1 MASGLTHILL
11 TRKLQ
16 DYLPD
21 GDLKNIFAYAGDS
34 LQVGAVAP
42 DIPYSSIVDNNIFHS
57 HSFLADDFHYKNTNQ
72 IPLRS
77 LMLLKDMKGK
87 IDESTHYHMFSFYLG
102 YISHVFGDGI
112 IHPFVRDKV
121 GEYQENAAAHRNL
134 EMQLDVLLLR
144 HFTEGSGLKLELNYT
159 NIHKELLNFSTI
171 ESTSALIK
179 TFSSLIEDIYQ
190 VEFKEKDIL
199 GWVKG
204 LYRLFDLAEG
214 SFPVFARNSKWNT
227 VLYRNYDDINR
238 EEILNLKVPKDRN
251 ENFLKTE
258 CINFINQCLPQ
269 YFSKYIEVAQK
280 AYEFVYEDGVSLS
293 DKDIPPINLDTG
305 RLIENN
311 DLDQVPILWI
321 NN

>member
-1 MASGLTHILL
+1 M
-11 TRKLQ
+11 
-16 DYLPD
+16 
-21 GDLKNIFAYAGDS
+21 
-34 LQVGAVAP
+34 
-42 DIPYSSIVDNNIFHS
+42 
-57 HSFLADDFHYKNTNQ
+57 
-72 IPLRS
+72 
-77 LMLLKDMKGK
+77 
-87 IDESTHYHMFSFYLG
+87 
-102 YISHVFGDGI
+102 
-112 IHPFVRDKV
+112 
-121 GEYQENAAAHRNL
+121 
-134 EMQLDVLLLR
+134 
-144 HFTEGSGLKLELNYT
+144 KLELNYT

-293 DKDIPPINLDTG
+293 DNDIPPINLDTG